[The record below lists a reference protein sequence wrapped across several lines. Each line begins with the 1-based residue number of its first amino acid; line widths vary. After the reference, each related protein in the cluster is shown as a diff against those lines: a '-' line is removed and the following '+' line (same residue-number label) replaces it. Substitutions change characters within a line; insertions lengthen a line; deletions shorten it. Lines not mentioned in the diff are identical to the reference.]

1 MISHAPRFT
10 IPFFGFGVI
19 VVDQLAAFQKYML
32 ACPRFIS
39 AHTVKS
45 MRVKFCLPILVICV
59 SALLF
64 SCNRSSNPSARRLLI
79 YTPHGQDL
87 LREFIARYKAQHP
100 GTDVQFLDMGS
111 REILERVRAER
122 NRPQADLW
130 WGAAHTTFQTAAEEN
145 LLAPYQPTWTGSV
158 PNASRDPQDRWYGT
172 YQTPEVIVYNSDAV
186 KAEEAPKDWDDVLDP
201 KWRDKILIRNP
212 NPSDSMRA
220 IFGAMIW
227 RFYKDTGSPE
237 KGYDWLRRLDANV
250 HEYTADGTLLMQK
263 LVRRE
268 GLISLWNLPD
278 VWIYKEQKG
287 FPVGYVFPASGVP
300 VITDGIAVVRGGP
313 NEEEAR
319 RFYEFV
325 TTPESLVIAAKK
337 YYRMPVR
344 NDFDRS
350 QLPAWMNEPVNELP
364 VDWDLLRK
372 QSGDWLRYWD
382 TEIRGRSKK

>member
-1 MISHAPRFT
+1 MS
-10 IPFFGFGVI
+10 PFFGFGVI
-19 VVDQLAAFQKYML
+19 VYGPTRGLSKVYASMPALH
-32 ACPRFIS
+32 IS
-39 AHTVKS
+39 PYSKS

-64 SCNRSSNPSARRLLI
+64 SCNRSSNPAARKLLI

-87 LREFIARYKAQHP
+87 LRESIARYKAQYP
-100 GTDVQFLDMGS
+100 DSEVQFLDMGS
-111 REILERVRAER
+111 REILERVWAER

-130 WGAAHTTFQTAAEEN
+130 WGAAHTTFQTAAEQN
-145 LLAPYQPTWTGSV
+145 LLAAYKPAWAESV
-158 PNASRDPQDRWYGT
+158 PDGSRDAQDRWYGT

-186 KAEEAPKDWDDVLDP
+186 KAEEAPKDWDDVLDA

-287 FPVGYVFPASGVP
+287 FPVGYVFPTSGTP
-300 VITDGIAVVRGGP
+300 VITDGIAVVRGSQ
-313 NEEEAR
+313 NEAEAR

-325 TTPESLVIAAKK
+325 TTPESLVLAAKK
-337 YYRMPVR
+337 YYRIPVR
-344 NDFDRS
+344 NDLDRT
-350 QLPAWMNEPVNELP
+350 QLPAWMNEPVNEMP
-364 VDWDLLRK
+364 VDWDLMRK

-382 TEIRGRSKK
+382 TQIRGRSKK